1 MSVAV
6 NYARRPGIDS
16 EALRRVEQRE
26 RTSFVATHA
35 ESARLA
41 RESTTHWFDGVPM
54 HWMRDWSTPHPLFV
68 RRALG
73 VEVEDVDGN
82 RYVDFCFGDT
92 GAMFGHSPPAIARAL
107 AEVGRA
113 GITTMLPSERVPRLG
128 EKLAAQFG
136 LPYWQVTQTA
146 TDANR
151 AALRWARAI
160 SGRPRILVFDG
171 CYHGTVEET
180 LVRAVPGSGGTRARA
195 GLIGMNHDAA
205 AATDAVPFN
214 DLAAVDR
221 LLRRGRTAALIAE
234 PVMTNI
240 GMVLPDAGFHSELRA
255 LTRKHGTLLII
266 DETHTLSTALG
277 GYTQAQ
283 KLEPDFWVCGKA
295 IAGGMPC
302 AVFGFSAEVE
312 AGMRRVQAERAGG
325 HSGMGTTLSAN
336 ALALACLEASLD
348 ELMTQANY
356 SAMLACAAYLS
367 EGLGRVFAAASLEWH
382 VARVGARLEFGF
394 GGPARDGAQSERQ
407 AWPELEHAIH
417 LYLLNRGVLLTP
429 FHNMMLCSP
438 LTTTAHADLLLK
450 HLQDFLRETGA
461 GHE

>member
-1 MSVAV
+1 V

-16 EALRRVEQRE
+16 DALKRVEERE
-26 RTSFVATHA
+26 RAAFVARHA

-41 RESTTHWFDGVPM
+41 AASAAHWLNGVPM

-68 RRALG
+68 RQAQG
-73 VEVEDVDGN
+73 VDVEDVDGN
-82 RYVDFCFGDT
+82 RYIDFCFGDT

-107 AEVGRA
+107 AETGA
-113 GITTMLPSERVPRLG
+113 TGITSMLPAERVARVG
-128 EKLAAQFG
+128 EKLSSLFG
-136 LPYWQVTQTA
+136 LPYWQMTQTA

-151 AALRWARAI
+151 AVLRWARAVT
-160 SGRPRILVFDG
+160 GRARVLVFDG

-180 LVRAVPGSGGTRARA
+180 LVRANPELSGKGGARARA
-195 GLIGMNHDAA
+195 GLIGMNHDVAA
-205 AATDAVPFN
+205 TTDAVPFN
-214 DLAAVDR
+214 DLNAVEAV
-221 LLRRGRTAALIAE
+221 LKRGRTAALIAE

-240 GMVLPDAGFHSELRA
+240 GMVLPQPGFLAAMREV
-255 LTRKHGTLLII
+255 TRKHGTLLVI
-266 DETHTLSTALG
+266 DETHTLSSARG

-283 KLEPDFWVCGKA
+283 RLDPDLWVCGKA

-302 AVFGFSAEVE
+302 AVFGFTAQVE
-312 AGMRRVQAERAGG
+312 AGMRRVQEERAGG

-348 ELMTQANY
+348 ELMTPANY
-356 SAMLACAAYLS
+356 DAMLATATYLS
-367 EGLGRVFAAASLEWH
+367 EGLGRVFAAADLQWH

-394 GGPARDGAQSERQ
+394 GKPPLNGVESERA

-438 LTTTAHADLLLK
+438 VTTTAHADRLLQN
-450 HLQDFLRETGA
+450 LQDFLRETGA
-461 GHE
+461 GRE

>member
-1 MSVAV
+1 M

-16 EALRRVEQRE
+16 AALRTLGEREQA
-26 RTSFVATHA
+26 SFLATHR

-41 RESTTHWFDGVPM
+41 GASAAHWLGGVPM

-68 RRALG
+68 RRASG

-82 RYVDFCFGDT
+82 VYIDFCLGDT
-92 GAMFGHSPPAIARAL
+92 GAMFGHSPPAIAKAL
-107 AEVGRA
+107 AEAGA
-113 GITTMLPSERVPRLG
+113 QGITCMLPAERVARVG
-128 EKLAAQFG
+128 EKLANLFG
-136 LPYWQVTQTA
+136 LPFWQVTQTA

-160 SGRPRILVFDG
+160 TGRARVLAFDG

-180 LVRAVPGSGGTRARA
+180 LVRSWEGGTRARA
-195 GLIGMNHDAA
+195 GLIGMNHDVSVT
-205 AATDAVPFN
+205 TDAVPFN
-214 DLAAVDR
+214 DVAALEKVLA
-221 LLRRGRTAALIAE
+221 RGRTAAVIAE

-240 GMVLPDAGFHSELRA
+240 GMVLPEEGFLRA
-255 LTRKHGTLLII
+255 VRDLTRRHGALLII
-266 DETHTLSTALG
+266 DETHTLSSARG
-277 GYTQAQ
+277 GYARARDLQ
-283 KLEPDFWVCGKA
+283 PDIWVCGKA

-302 AVFGFSAEVE
+302 AVFGFTSEVE
-312 AGMRRVQAERAGG
+312 AGMRRVQQERAGG

-336 ALALACLEASLD
+336 ALALACLETCID
-348 ELMTQANY
+348 ELMTPASYQA
-356 SAMLACAAYLS
+356 MHDTAAYLS
-367 EGLGRVFAAASLEWH
+367 EGLGRMFAAQSLTWH

-394 GGPARDGAQSERQ
+394 GKPPRTGAESERE

-438 LTTTAHADLLLK
+438 VTTTAHADKLLR
-450 HLQDFLRETGA
+450 HLQACLREVGSSQ
-461 GHE
+461 